1 MKFTATT
8 ATTTV
13 TSAMLL
19 VSPAMSAE
27 ATAIAFSPILRTYI
41 ERRFQSEFLATDC
54 KKMLEE
60 LFAVSEECEKPNWD
74 GYGALPITSET
85 YKVAYRLIETLPPG
99 IAPFSIGAE
108 PDGHITLEWY
118 RDPRHVL
125 SISIRSEGDLH
136 YAALLGLSTR
146 MGTEPFLGEVPE
158 VVLNLISKTM
168 LIDTSK
174 SSKGKIASYS

>member
-8 ATTTV
+8 ATTAV
-13 TSAMLL
+13 TSAMLF

-27 ATAIAFSPILRTYI
+27 ASSIAHSPLLKSYI

-60 LFAVSEECEKPNWD
+60 LFGVSEECEKPDWD
-74 GYGALPITSET
+74 GYGALPITLET
-85 YKVAYRLIETLPPG
+85 YKAAYRFIETLPPG

-108 PDGHITLEWY
+108 PDGHLTLEWY
-118 RDPRHVL
+118 RNPRRVL
-125 SISIRSEGDLH
+125 SISIRSEGDIH
-136 YAALLGLSTR
+136 FAALLGLSTR

-158 VVLNLISKTM
+158 VILDLISKTM
-168 LIDTSK
+168 Y
-174 SSKGKIASYS
+174 A